1 MISNNSREYLRLQI
15 VESFFYLYF
24 ILSMFDYLNVITMQF
39 ILEQDL
45 GVIFANILIRSI
57 TGFYFL
63 SVMYSFLLE
72 WDEKY
77 RVRRRRHVKL
87 QEEDRLKKL
96 IESNIMI
103 NSSNSELSL
112 S

>member
-1 MISNNSREYLRLQI
+1 
-15 VESFFYLYF
+15 
-24 ILSMFDYLNVITMQF
+24 MFDYLNVITMQF

-45 GVIFANILIRSI
+45 GVIFVNILIRSI